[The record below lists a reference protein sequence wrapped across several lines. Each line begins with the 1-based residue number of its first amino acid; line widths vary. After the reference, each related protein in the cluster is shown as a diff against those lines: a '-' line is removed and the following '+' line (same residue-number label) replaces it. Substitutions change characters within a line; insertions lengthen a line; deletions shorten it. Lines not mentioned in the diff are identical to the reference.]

1 MQRVFKIM
9 RDAEYRH
16 FLQENARRE
25 EDRRFCRHDP
35 AHLKQVARL
44 AWQLVQRAGLDKLLQ
59 AIQSDAWRVGREV
72 VYAAGLLH
80 DIGRWQ
86 EYDSGTDHALAGAEL
101 AAGILQRAG
110 FSETE
115 RQIICRAIREHR
127 RGGPQASLLGQALC
141 LADDLSRPCRQCAAR
156 RECKKYGY
164 MVELQRR
171 VQLL

>member
-9 RDAEYRH
+9 RDAAYRH

-25 EDRRFCRHDP
+25 AERRFCRHDP
-35 AHLKQVARL
+35 VHLKQVARL
-44 AWQLVQRAGLDKLLQ
+44 AWQLVQKVGVDRLLKAAGCAD
-59 AIQSDAWRVGREV
+59 WRVAREL

-101 AAGILQRAG
+101 AVDILQRAG
-110 FSETE
+110 FGETE
-115 RQIICRAIREHR
+115 QQIICRAIREHR

-164 MVELQRR
+164 MLALQRR
-171 VQLL
+171 VQLR